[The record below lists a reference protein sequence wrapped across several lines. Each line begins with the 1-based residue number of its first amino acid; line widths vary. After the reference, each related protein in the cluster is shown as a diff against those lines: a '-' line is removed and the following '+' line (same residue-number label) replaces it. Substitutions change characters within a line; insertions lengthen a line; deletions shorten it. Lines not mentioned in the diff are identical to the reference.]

1 MDAAS
6 LLLPIL
12 LIAVFY
18 FLLIR
23 PQQKQRRQMAEMQ
36 QSISPGTRV
45 MTGAGLLGTVVSID
59 DDKDEVV
66 LEVAPGVTNTYVRRA
81 IVNVVTPV
89 ADTSDPASDTPV
101 EDRPDF
107 GTSNSELTNKD
118 KTDTPDKEDSTN
130 GDDVR

>member
-23 PQQKQRRQMAEMQ
+23 PQQKQRRQMMELQ
-36 QSISPGTRV
+36 QSVQAGSKV
-45 MTGAGLLGTVVSID
+45 MTSAGLLATVVEID
-59 DDKDEVV
+59 TEKDEIV
-66 LEVAPGVTNTYVRRA
+66 LEVAPGVHNRYVRRA
-81 IVNVVTPV
+81 IVNVLPSEEASAPSATTSPAADDAPTHEPV
-89 ADTSDPASDTPV
+89 QGRG
-101 EDRPDF
+101 EDR
-107 GTSNSELTNKD
+107 
-118 KTDTPDKEDSTN
+118 TN

>member
-12 LIAVFY
+12 LIVVFY

-23 PQQKQRRQMAEMQ
+23 PQQKQRRQMMEMQ

-59 DDKDEVV
+59 EDKDEVV

-81 IVNVVTPV
+81 IVNVVTP
-89 ADTSDPASDTPV
+89 PASA
-101 EDRPDF
+101 E
-107 GTSNSELTNKD
+107 S
-118 KTDTPDKEDSTN
+118 TDTAPTATTSTADSTTDSTDSADVTAASTRREDAAN
-130 GDDVR
+130 GDDGR